1 MGWLGRVS
9 AWFASEYIKDYR
21 ENRTRTY
28 ELIIKNSLHLNTIIL
43 TVSVASLTAMAA
55 LNDKVFVD
63 HPWPSAIVI
72 GLFILVILFSTINFF
87 LSGLVLSDLQQ
98 RLNKDILF
106 PFKASKYRLK
116 YRLAQKMLNVTVLGG
131 FCFGLISLLALLIL
145 YISGAAK

>member
-1 MGWLGRVS
+1 MRWLGRVS

-21 ENRTRTY
+21 ESRARTY

-43 TVSVASLTAMAA
+43 TVSVASLTAVAA

-63 HPWPSAIVI
+63 YPWSSAIVI

-98 RLNKDILF
+98 KLNKDILF
-106 PFKASKYRLK
+106 PFKASEYRLK

-131 FCFGLISLLALLIL
+131 FCLGLISLLALLIL